1 MTKNKKIIGIA
12 IAAAAGIYFLYK
24 KGYLKT
30 IFPTGNTGKP
40 PIGKVPPFVRIL
52 PSPPVSKQMIGK

>member
-30 IFPTGNTGKP
+30 IFPTGKP
-40 PIGKVPPFVRIL
+40 PIGKVPPFVRVL

>member
-30 IFPTGNTGKP
+30 IFPTGNKP
-40 PIGKVPPFVRIL
+40 PIGKVPPFVRVL
-52 PSPPVSKQMIGK
+52 PSPPVSKQMIGQ